1 MVAHAPGSN
10 SALTEFV
17 FGSPDPNLA
26 AESRGCA
33 FSSLF
38 SFSPKLDYSYFLPR
52 SVSMTTCKQPVGF
65 HERSRVAL
73 IRIFRFKY
81 HRTTYNL

>member
-10 SALTEFV
+10 SALNEFV

-26 AESRGCA
+26 AESWACA
-33 FSSLF
+33 FSPLF
-38 SFSPKLDYSYFLPR
+38 SFSPKLDYSYFLPS

-65 HERSRVAL
+65 HKRLRVAL
-73 IRIFRFKY
+73 I
-81 HRTTYNL
+81 